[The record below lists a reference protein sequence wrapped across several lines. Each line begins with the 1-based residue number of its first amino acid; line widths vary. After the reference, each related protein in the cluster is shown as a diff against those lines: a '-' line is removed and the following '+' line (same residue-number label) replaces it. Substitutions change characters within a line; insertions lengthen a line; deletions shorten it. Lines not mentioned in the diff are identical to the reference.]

1 MRKLLAY
8 ILAIALMMSG
18 FSVCAEGSRG
28 GVTIINPPES
38 EMEADLG
45 DGLVPAEGEDEEEW
59 VVFDPVEEYLYD
71 EELITE
77 AMDTLDGIRNILLLG
92 VDSRT
97 DDISG
102 RTDTMIL
109 LTVDV
114 ENKTI
119 KMTSFLR
126 DLYVEIPGRKNNRLN
141 AAYVFGGFDLLA
153 ETFEKN
159 FGVKPDAYVAV
170 NLSGLAT
177 IIDELG
183 GVYVDVDPKK
193 IDRINAVIYYYNE
206 QVLGLTNL
214 KDGYLTK
221 GGYQLLNGKQAESW
235 ARYRHTESDYQRA
248 QRQREL
254 IQLIFERVKEM
265 SVMELIAF
273 AIKNSYLVKTNLSLN
288 DMIALA
294 PAVLAMGDA
303 EIREMRIPISNGA
316 TSQMISGMSVIVP
329 DRQKNYNA
337 LKEFLEAK

>member
-1 MRKLLAY
+1 MQRFLAY
-8 ILAIALMMSG
+8 LLMIVMA
-18 FSVCAEGSRG
+18 FTSVSAFAEGSRG
-28 GVTIINPPES
+28 SVTIIDTPDDQMEAQLGDDLVPPEN
-38 EMEADLG
+38 EN
-45 DGLVPAEGEDEEEW
+45 EEEW
-59 VVFDPVEEYLYD
+59 VVYDPVEEYLYD
-71 EELITE
+71 AELITE

-92 VDSRT
+92 VDSRSG
-97 DDISG
+97 DISG

-141 AAYVFGGFDLLA
+141 AAYVFGGYDLLA
-153 ETFEKN
+153 KTFEKN
-159 FGVKPDAYVAV
+159 FGVRPDAYVAV

-248 QRQREL
+248 ERQRQL
-254 IQLIFERVKEM
+254 IQLVFDRVKEM

-273 AIKNSYLVKTNLSLN
+273 AMRNSYLVKTNLSLE

-294 PAVLAMGDA
+294 PAVLAMRDA
-303 EIREMRIPISNGA
+303 EIREMRIPVSNGA
-316 TSQMISGMSVIVP
+316 SSQMISGMYVLVP

-337 LKEFLEAK
+337 LMEFLQAE